1 LDEAVEG
8 SIKRFGL
15 DFDNEEGSE
24 EETTIRHDDIE
35 NHETLELNRRMSK
48 RIGNKVKMNVMKDM
62 ARVWVQVIQ
71 I

>member
-1 LDEAVEG
+1 MAEAVEG
-8 SIKRFGL
+8 SIKGFGL

-24 EETTIRHDDIE
+24 EETITRHDDIE
-35 NHETLELNRRMSK
+35 NHETLELNRRMST